1 MPGSMINEQL
11 CHELSLNPAFQLD
24 ENGGCSAE
32 SRAFHRIRES
42 FHRVRGLDLGFGL
55 QDLTFKP

>member
-1 MPGSMINEQL
+1 MINEQL

-32 SRAFHRIRES
+32 SRTFHRIRES